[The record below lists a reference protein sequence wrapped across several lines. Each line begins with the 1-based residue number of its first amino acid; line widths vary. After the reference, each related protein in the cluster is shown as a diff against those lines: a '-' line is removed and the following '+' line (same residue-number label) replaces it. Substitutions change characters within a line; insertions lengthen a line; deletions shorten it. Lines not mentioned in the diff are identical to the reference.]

1 MPPSEGDEERQGWGG
16 KVFQQQEGH
25 VPEPCGEG
33 REELI
38 PPRVFVRT
46 LEWTHCGDALVLSLM
61 CGAQGTLSGCKLQ
74 TALIWRLL
82 SVYTQWY
89 LESPH
94 LTFLL
99 LQQGWDSD
107 TDFSVARQLSSAIP
121 PSYPPCLLTL
131 PPGFCPA
138 PSALA
143 QPTELFP
150 IRHPFSVY
158 LCPCV
163 SKKFL
168 WDLGMALMKLFRK
181 LDMTPG
187 TVGI

>member
-1 MPPSEGDEERQGWGG
+1 M
-16 KVFQQQEGH
+16 VFQQQEGH
-25 VPEPCGEG
+25 VPEPRGEG
-33 REELI
+33 REEPI

-46 LEWTHCGDALVLSLM
+46 LEWTHCSDALVLSLM

-94 LTFLL
+94 VTFLL

-121 PSYPPCLLTL
+121 PSSPPRLLTPPWIL
-131 PPGFCPA
+131 P
-138 PSALA
+138 S
-143 QPTELFP
+143 T
-150 IRHPFSVY
+150 
-158 LCPCV
+158 LCPCPAHRVV
-163 SKKFL
+163 SHQT
-168 WDLGMALMKLFRK
+168 ALQCVSLSSC
-181 LDMTPG
+181 L
-187 TVGI
+187 